1 MRLILHYILLIC
13 MVLSGCVVQV
23 PSESI
28 DEENT
33 SESLGHLESLMQ
45 WKETAVS
52 QNNGETEIS
61 NPVYYEWLAY
71 VGESTDDF
79 AAKFPDA
86 ALREKAQYF
95 VAKFSDG
102 SHVFAFIGDDGKIEN
117 VEYYAR
123 FRELS
128 EFSFTKIGETTYYQ
142 IFNFDPKFA
151 TDAYHSV
158 RVNVAYPLKE
168 GVLVMQFSPPTS
180 GYGQLLEKIDFILNQ
195 NLEYDTLLKEYAIDL
210 PFIYPEDKT

>member
-1 MRLILHYILLIC
+1 

-45 WKETAVS
+45 WKDTTGD
-52 QNNGETEIS
+52 QTNKETEIK
-61 NPVYYEWLAY
+61 NPVYHKWLPY
-71 VGESTDDF
+71 VGKSADVF
-79 AAKFPDA
+79 ATQFPDA
-86 ALREKAQYF
+86 TLREKAKYF

-102 SHVFAFIGDDGKIEN
+102 SRVFAFIGDDGNVKN

-123 FRELS
+123 FRELN
-128 EFSFTKIGETTYYQ
+128 EFSFAKIGETTYLQ
-142 IFNFDPKFA
+142 LFHFDPNFA
-151 TDAYHSV
+151 TDSYYSF
-158 RVNVAYPLKE
+158 NVSIAYPLKE
-168 GVLVMQFSPPTS
+168 GVLVMRFSS
-180 GYGQLLEKIDFILNQ
+180 RGIGLGQGLEEIDFILNQ

-210 PFIYPEDKT
+210 PYIYPEDKN